1 MEEHRDAVARFL
13 VATVGADEADDCLQE
28 TLIAALRSYG
38 SIRTGGNPRAW
49 LLTIARHKAIDAH
62 RARVRR
68 PVPVAAPDAGSM
80 PGGFMD
86 GPDEELWSAV
96 RDLPPKQRAAVALRY
111 VNDLSHREIA
121 RVLGCSPGSVKSH
134 ASRALRT
141 LRGALEPAPAGTA
154 AAELRSSR

>member
-1 MEEHRDAVARFL
+1 VTNQPFQLFVETHRDAVARFL
-13 VATVGADEADDCLQE
+13 VATVGPDDADDVLQE
-28 TLIAALRSYG
+28 TLIAALRSYA
-38 SIRTGGNPRAW
+38 SVRTGGNPRAW
-49 LLTIARHKAIDAH
+49 LLTIARNTAIDAH

-80 PGGFMD
+80 PGGFGD

-121 RVLGCSPGSVKSH
+121 RVLDCS
-134 ASRALRT
+134 
-141 LRGALEPAPAGTA
+141 EA
-154 AAELRSSR
+154 AARRSLHEGLEKLREEWA